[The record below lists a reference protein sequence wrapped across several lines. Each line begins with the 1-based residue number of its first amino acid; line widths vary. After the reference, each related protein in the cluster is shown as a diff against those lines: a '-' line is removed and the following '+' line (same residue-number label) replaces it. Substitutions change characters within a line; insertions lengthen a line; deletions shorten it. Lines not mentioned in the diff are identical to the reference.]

1 MLIFA
6 NSFEK
11 LDFSALMEVYAE
23 GNEENGSYFW
33 PEEAPTRQM
42 ELAQDEFRSYLLGGF
57 FGTAKGTYYIW
68 TEDGRYVS
76 ALRLEQHPEG
86 MLMEALET
94 RPDYRKRGHA
104 KQLIK
109 AVAALL
115 PAGTRIYSHVN
126 KKNIPSLVTHQSCG
140 FLKALD
146 YSVCSDGSV
155 CDREV
160 TMEIIL

>member
-1 MLIFA
+1 MLISA
-6 NSFEK
+6 DSFEK
-11 LDFSALMEVYAE
+11 LDFSALMEVYIE
-23 GNEENGSYFW
+23 GNVENGAYFW
-33 PEEAPTRQM
+33 PEETPEQQM
-42 ELAQDEFRSYLLGGF
+42 KLALKEFRSYLIDGF
-57 FGTAKGTYYIW
+57 YGTAKGTYYIW

-76 ALRLEQHPEG
+76 VLRLEQHPEG

-94 RPDYRKRGHA
+94 HPDHRKQGYA
-104 KQLIK
+104 KKLIM
-109 AVAALL
+109 AVAAQL
-115 PAGTRIYSHVN
+115 PAATRVYSHVN

-140 FLKALD
+140 FSKALD